1 MRRARHQPAGRLA
14 PALGLAVL
22 FALGALFAPGDAR
35 ADELAEEVDA
45 DDAVYAVQ
53 RRPFMRGHEF
63 NVSLGVLPLDALYK
77 GITLGFGYAYHFNSV
92 VGWQIAHFRYSFNV
106 DTATIKELDQKFG
119 VVPSRIPPV
128 EFLLDSS
135 VMFKIL
141 AGKAVL
147 GQRRMIGG
155 EIDLIVGPAVSVL
168 ATQQL
173 MFGLNAGIGLRA
185 YLTRYFSARL
195 ELRQYELFQ
204 AGPFKVNHV
213 FDVSIGASLN
223 LR

>member
-1 MRRARHQPAGRLA
+1 MRAPVVLLCLVLLA
-14 PALGLAVL
+14 PW
-22 FALGALFAPGDAR
+22 PGR
-35 ADELAEEVDA
+35 ADELAEEVDT
-45 DDAVYAVQ
+45 DEAVYAVQ
-53 RRPFMRGHEF
+53 RRPLMKGHEF

-92 VGWQIAHFRYSFNV
+92 FGWQIAHFRYSFNV
-106 DTATIKELDQKFG
+106 DTATISELDRRFG

-135 VMFKIL
+135 LLLKIL

-155 EIDLIVGPAVSVL
+155 EIDLIVGPAVAVL
-168 ATQQL
+168 STQQL
-173 MFGLNAGIGLRA
+173 SFGVNVGIGLRA
-185 YLTRYFSARL
+185 YLNRYFSARL
-195 ELRQYELFQ
+195 ELRQYELFV
-204 AGPFKVNHV
+204 ANPLKVNHV
-213 FDVSIGASLN
+213 FDLSIGASLN